1 MRQGGACQKCLF
13 ILILLLLTFPV
24 EVGESVLADAI
35 LCFSGSRFSD
45 AKPSEG
51 LVGRL
56 KIDPTAFPL
65 VRMIES

>member
-1 MRQGGACQKCLF
+1 MRRGGACWKCLF

-24 EVGESVLADAI
+24 EVGESVLAGAI
-35 LCFSGSRFSD
+35 LCFSDSRFSEE
-45 AKPSEG
+45 KPSEG

-56 KIDPTAFPL
+56 RIDPTAFPL

>member
-1 MRQGGACQKCLF
+1 M
-13 ILILLLLTFPV
+13 
-24 EVGESVLADAI
+24 GESVLADAI